1 MNHGTEN
8 NKKITLFDIDGGK
21 GMNSVKT
28 NIVETLEIKF
38 REICDSM
45 RMKLTLYTSAVTT
58 YTSVY

>member
-1 MNHGTEN
+1 MLYVNPGTEN

-38 REICDSM
+38 HEICD
-45 RMKLTLYTSAVTT
+45 
-58 YTSVY
+58 